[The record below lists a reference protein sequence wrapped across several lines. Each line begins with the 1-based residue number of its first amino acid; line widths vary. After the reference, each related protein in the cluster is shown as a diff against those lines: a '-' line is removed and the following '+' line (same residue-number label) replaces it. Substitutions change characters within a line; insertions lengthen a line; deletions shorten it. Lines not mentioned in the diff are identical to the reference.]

1 VDYGNGLE
9 NRRRASDRGFESH
22 PLRLHRA
29 KSTGLPLMLEK
40 TSLTQDWFFY
50 ILKCRD
56 DSLYCG
62 ITTDLNV
69 RLTKHNNG
77 KGAAY
82 TRSHR
87 PVILVHFEKFNSLSE
102 ARKREAQV
110 KSWSREKKILLIAGF
125 PRYSSE

>member
-1 VDYGNGLE
+1 MCNALSYLNSQFL
-9 NRRRASDRGFESH
+9 DR
-22 PLRLHRA
+22 
-29 KSTGLPLMLEK
+29 
-40 TSLTQDWFFY
+40 Y
-50 ILKCRD
+50 
-56 DSLYCG
+56 
-62 ITTDLNV
+62 DLNV